1 MDARRVAAA
10 AQNGN
15 GLSGYICTSLLFL
28 PLYGTSPG
36 VTLLEMKRE
45 RERKGGT
52 RRERRLYISFRSSV
66 ALLPWG
72 NYPSRGPFRAPLHTS
87 FEANGELPRKC
98 VHGWKQATDYNKSAF
113 RFNSHI
119 QPACL
124 LETLTPALRL
134 TPCDW
139 QCWHHE
145 TKYRTA
151 ISSVRE
157 HHKGHF
163 LNEFQF
169 SCQVSPKIEKS

>member
-66 ALLPWG
+66 ALLP
-72 NYPSRGPFRAPLHTS
+72 
-87 FEANGELPRKC
+87 
-98 VHGWKQATDYNKSAF
+98 
-113 RFNSHI
+113 
-119 QPACL
+119 
-124 LETLTPALRL
+124 
-134 TPCDW
+134 
-139 QCWHHE
+139 
-145 TKYRTA
+145 
-151 ISSVRE
+151 
-157 HHKGHF
+157 
-163 LNEFQF
+163 
-169 SCQVSPKIEKS
+169 